1 MKALVF
7 DPFCGASGD
16 MILGSLL
23 DIGADLKKVRGAI
36 DSLDAG
42 DIKIEVQC
50 VRKSGIT
57 ATKASVICDETYDR
71 RFKDI
76 VEIVE
81 GSGLSEQI
89 VLDSIAVFSKIADA
103 ESKIHDAS
111 KEDLKFHE
119 VGSSDAIADVVGSIT
134 AFHNLGLFNSSVYCM
149 PVAVGGG
156 SVECVHGTLPI
167 PAPATLEI
175 LVDSEI
181 VTFGGPVEM
190 ELLTPTGAAILS
202 HLVSISDDFFP
213 QMKIERVGYG
223 AGSYDLPMP
232 NVLRTVIGEVQN
244 TLLKDHVEVLETS
257 VDDVTGEVLGN
268 LIDRLMELGAKDVAI
283 IPATMKKGRSGY
295 VIQVIT
301 KSTDTPCIIR
311 KIIEETGSLGV
322 RVMSTRHRLIALREI
337 KSVKIEVKGSKRQVD
352 VKIATDTEGRLLNI
366 SAEFE
371 DAKRVAKEFDI
382 PLREIIKRAEEVA
395 RREFL

>member
-134 AFHNLGLFNSSVYCM
+134 AFHNLGLF
-149 PVAVGGG
+149 
-156 SVECVHGTLPI
+156 
-167 PAPATLEI
+167 
-175 LVDSEI
+175 
-181 VTFGGPVEM
+181 
-190 ELLTPTGAAILS
+190 
-202 HLVSISDDFFP
+202 
-213 QMKIERVGYG
+213 
-223 AGSYDLPMP
+223 
-232 NVLRTVIGEVQN
+232 
-244 TLLKDHVEVLETS
+244 
-257 VDDVTGEVLGN
+257 
-268 LIDRLMELGAKDVAI
+268 
-283 IPATMKKGRSGY
+283 
-295 VIQVIT
+295 
-301 KSTDTPCIIR
+301 
-311 KIIEETGSLGV
+311 
-322 RVMSTRHRLIALREI
+322 
-337 KSVKIEVKGSKRQVD
+337 
-352 VKIATDTEGRLLNI
+352 
-366 SAEFE
+366 
-371 DAKRVAKEFDI
+371 
-382 PLREIIKRAEEVA
+382 
-395 RREFL
+395 